1 MRTKIGSYLLVANI
15 IFSVAIAQ
23 PDWRYAPSSV
33 EGQVA
38 HIHKQVRDRILMK
51 PISINTKQVP
61 LPFLMSIISQ
71 QAGIPIVLREI
82 NYPSSANNEYM
93 QVSYFAE
100 GKPLYQVLDEITGMF
115 DLWWKKEG
123 GRIVIYKYEGKT
135 YRLTLPLMKKEINTG
150 TQEVKI
156 VYDRKFIDG
165 IEENLSKLLYDSKSK
180 VSVSQTG
187 FVFVFGRKSEVES
200 IEEAISK
207 INKNFTMSIPLRVRV
222 AIIRDDKGTSTSIS
236 FRSLLSRNFPISFTP
251 AGTNGIFS
259 VGVIRGDAEAF
270 FNFLHNTFK
279 AKIVEDAQLFALNG
293 QPIVYEQ
300 KEKTRI
306 ISRFQLSYVAPG
318 QGQTQNATPTITMQ
332 TEDISRSGT
341 SLYIVPYYIDED
353 RVVVDLFR
361 KGEKLKKLDTESVNL
376 SGFENKIALP
386 TTSEQSNLSQTVIR
400 RGETL
405 VLFTGDMTSK
415 EIAESGIPFLKDIPV
430 LGYLFKSHDSS
441 DNKYRIVMTIT
452 FEDESTRGSETE
464 NVAMSSDYIPPSPL
478 PTSVGAFLKEEPEE

>member
-1 MRTKIGSYLLVANI
+1 MGKFLLLAFA
-15 IFSVAIAQ
+15 FSLAFA
-23 PDWRYAPSSV
+23 DWRYAPSSI
-33 EGQVA
+33 EGKTTPA
-38 HIHKQVRDRILMK
+38 AGVRDEVVFK
-51 PISINTKQVP
+51 KISINTKQVP
-61 LPFLMSIISQ
+61 LPFLLSIVSQ

-82 NYPSSANNEYM
+82 DYSENL
-93 QVSYFAE
+93 QVSYFSE

-123 GRIVIYKYEGKT
+123 GKIVIYRYEGRT

-156 VYDRKFIDG
+156 VYDRKFIEG

-200 IEEAISK
+200 VESAVRKISRT
-207 INKNFTMSIPLRVRV
+207 FTMSIPLRVRV
-222 AIIRDDKGTSTSIS
+222 AILRDDERQASSLN
-236 FRSLLSRNFPISFTP
+236 FRALLSRNLPISFTP

-259 VGVIRGDAEAF
+259 VGVMRGDVEAF
-270 FNFLHNTFK
+270 FNFLHTTFE
-279 AKIVEDAQLFALNG
+279 ARIVEDVQLFALNG

-300 KEKTRI
+300 KERMRI
-306 ISRFQLSYVAPG
+306 VSSFQLSYVAPSE
-318 QGQTQNATPTITMQ
+318 GQTQTATPTITME

-361 KGEKLKKLDTESVNL
+361 RGEKLVRLDTESVNL
-376 SGFENKIALP
+376 SGFENTIALP
-386 TTSEQSNLSQTVIR
+386 TTSEQSNLSQTVIK

-405 VLFTGDMTSK
+405 VLFTGAMTSE
-415 EIAESGIPFLKDIPV
+415 EIVESGIPFLKDIPII
-430 LGYLFKSHDSS
+430 GYLFKSRESS
-441 DNKYRIVMTIT
+441 DSKYRVVMTIT
-452 FEDESTRGSETE
+452 FEDEIRTAST
-464 NVAMSSDYIPPSPL
+464 DHIPPSPL
-478 PTSVGAFLKEEPEE
+478 PTSVDAFLKEER